1 MANSFE
7 IRRYSVRYARSS
19 GEGLQ
24 THADD
29 QLAVLDHL
37 GIDQATV
44 IGCSFIFQLVEQAPN
59 RILAGVL
66 GVSVE
71 VAGLLPNVE
80 TIERWRDPD
89 VAERAAASRARAR
102 YACADTNEEL
112 VCTLCGLSACWTQK
126 RAGQRTTR

>member
-1 MANSFE
+1 MANSFR

-59 RILAGVL
+59 RILASVL

-89 VAERAAASRARAR
+89 VVPEVTERATASRARAR
-102 YACADTNEEL
+102 YACADTE
-112 VCTLCGLSACWTQK
+112 
-126 RAGQRTTR
+126 